1 MYFFPLAITVW
12 PALLPPWPR
21 ATTSADSVRK
31 SIILPLPSSPH
42 WEPIIMVFMIKME
55 LGDLNEIPSLW
66 QDNLTKLLS
75 FPDKMSLKKGNVP
88 GSGAGRMSVAVPDY
102 PGSGQGMRQGRQC
115 RRRKPKEHA
124 IVKGN
129 GGNADSR
136 WFCASG
142 VLGAGRFPPL
152 AGKSFSGAQRRLF
165 FQIPVA
171 PLRRR
176 LR

>member
-1 MYFFPLAITVW
+1 
-12 PALLPPWPR
+12 
-21 ATTSADSVRK
+21 
-31 SIILPLPSSPH
+31 
-42 WEPIIMVFMIKME
+42 MVFMIKME
-55 LGDLNEIPSLW
+55 LGDLNEIPALW

-88 GSGAGRMSVAVPDY
+88 GSGAGRMSVAVPDS

-115 RRRKPKEHA
+115 RRRKPKEYA

-152 AGKSFSGAQRRLF
+152 AGKSFSGAQEAAFLSNTRRSAPAEAAMRDGGPH
-165 FQIPVA
+165 FQGRPDVKRTMEVFVNRIFAVSHPIPGH
-171 PLRRR
+171 P
-176 LR
+176 